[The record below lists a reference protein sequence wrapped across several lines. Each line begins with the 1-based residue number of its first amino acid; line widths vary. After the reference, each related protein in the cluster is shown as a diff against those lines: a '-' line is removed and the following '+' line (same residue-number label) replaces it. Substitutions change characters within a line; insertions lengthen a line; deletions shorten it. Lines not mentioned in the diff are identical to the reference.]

1 MRSDAPSDGGYQRL
15 GAAVCIKAPRLKLE
29 RRMPCHA
36 FGALGTSASQKKH
49 SDQRRGAV
57 AGSNQRCH
65 DRDQPHARAWRHGR
79 HARGARR
86 SFQTGAARPDV
97 ARQLVICA
105 HAGLGGRVWA
115 VTPPKMRAFRRP
127 VWRGHD
133 ALRRCETRHHRVFS
147 GDLLQRRCGSTRA
160 ALFEAESD
168 KLWHVIAHADNPLV
182 IT

>member
-79 HARGARR
+79 HARGAAGVSKPVLRDLTWR
-86 SFQTGAARPDV
+86 TNWSS
-97 ARQLVICA
+97 A
-105 HAGLGGRVWA
+105 HMRVWA
-115 VTPPKMRAFRRP
+115 VGSGRSRRRKCALSDDLCGGATTRCAGVKHDTTGCFPAICCKGAADQLARRSSKLRAIN
-127 VWRGHD
+127 
-133 ALRRCETRHHRVFS
+133 
-147 GDLLQRRCGSTRA
+147 CGM
-160 ALFEAESD
+160 
-168 KLWHVIAHADNPLV
+168 
-182 IT
+182 